1 MANTIELELITPELP
16 EGSNLPVPKS
26 FAVKRISSEQLQA
39 LISLLASSDPAV
51 VQLPESKTFADVKRF
66 VVNVLPNGQGAVR
79 VFFN

>member
-1 MANTIELELITPELP
+1 
-16 EGSNLPVPKS
+16 VPKS